1 MNILITR
8 HDKIGDFVTML
19 PVCKVLKEQT
29 DHKIVMLVA
38 KVNVALA
45 KELDFID
52 DVIEYTN
59 DSKALTK
66 TIKAHNFDVSISG
79 YIDTTLGKVL
89 FKSRIPKRI
98 APATKIAQIFFNK
111 RVKQRRS
118 EVKMREFEYNLQL
131 LKAFDKTLILEF
143 QKPLLAVGSILSNK
157 NSNMHS
163 HRGRWEREEAV
174 GSVTPNNFIIFHAGF
189 GGSSD
194 GNLTLDDYLK
204 LAKTASNYTNVVFS
218 FGPDDGESKAYI
230 EKHLNFSATIRDD
243 FKSLIEFTY
252 FIAQSKL
259 FVSTSTGPMHLAG
272 MTNTPTLSFFGA
284 NLFASAK
291 RWGTISDEA
300 LQHNFTVGADSG
312 GEVYDKIKRALVEII
327 NAK

>member
-8 HDKIGDFVTML
+8 HDKIGDFITML
-19 PVCKVLKEQT
+19 PVCKVLKEQSN
-29 DHKIVMLVA
+29 HKVVMLVA

-52 DVIEYTN
+52 EVIEYTE
-59 DSKALTK
+59 DSKALVQ
-66 TIKAHNFDVSISG
+66 TIKSYNFSVSISG
-79 YIDTTLGKVL
+79 YIDTSLGKVL

-118 EVKMREFEYNLQL
+118 EVKKREFEYNLDL
-131 LKAFDKTLILEF
+131 LKAFDNNLTLNF
-143 QKPLLAVGSILSNK
+143 KRPLLNVDSISSNTK
-157 NSNMHS
+157 
-163 HRGRWEREEAV
+163 
-174 GSVTPNNFIIFHAGF
+174 PFIIFHTGF

-204 LAKTASNYTNVVFS
+204 LAKKASEHTEVVFS
-218 FGPDDGESKAYI
+218 FGPDDDESKAYI
-230 EKHLNFSATIRDD
+230 KKHLDFKANIRDD
-243 FKSLIEFTY
+243 FKSLLDFTH
-252 FIAQSKL
+252 FIATSKL

-291 RWGTISDEA
+291 RWGTISDED
-300 LQHNFTVGADSG
+300 LQHNFTVEADYG
-312 GEVYDKIKRALVEII
+312 VEVYKEIEEKLMDII
-327 NAK
+327 NE

>member
-8 HDKIGDFVTML
+8 HDKIGDFITML
-19 PVCKVLKEQT
+19 PVCKVLKEQRN
-29 DHKIVMLVA
+29 HKIVMLVA

-45 KELDFID
+45 KELEFID

-59 DSKALTK
+59 DSKALIK
-66 TIKAHNFDVSISG
+66 TIKSYNFDVSISG

-89 FKSRIPKRI
+89 FKSRIPKRM

-118 EVKMREFEYNLQL
+118 LVEKREFEYNLDL
-131 LKAFDKTLILEF
+131 LKAFDEDLVLDF
-143 QKPLLAVGSILSNK
+143 NRPLFKAVGSITSNK
-157 NSNMHS
+157 
-163 HRGRWEREEAV
+163 
-174 GSVTPNNFIIFHAGF
+174 NFIIFHTGF

-204 LAKTASNYTNVVFS
+204 LAKKASKSTEVVFS
-218 FGPDDGESKAYI
+218 FGPDDDVSKAYI
-230 EKHLNFSATIRDD
+230 KEKLDFKATIRDN
-243 FKSLIEFTY
+243 FKSLLEFTY
-252 FIAQSKL
+252 FIATSKL
-259 FVSTSTGPMHLAG
+259 FISTSTGPMHLAG

-291 RWGTISDEA
+291 RWGTISDET
-300 LQHNFTVGADSG
+300 LQHNFTVGADYG
-312 GEVYDKIKRALVEII
+312 VEVYEKIEGKLMELL
-327 NAK
+327 NEQ

>member
-19 PVCKVLKEQT
+19 PLCKVLKEQT
-29 DHKIVMLVA
+29 NHKVVMLVS

-52 DVIEYTN
+52 DVIEYT
-59 DSKALTK
+59 DDTKALIK
-66 TIKAHNFDVSISG
+66 TIKSYKFDVSISG
-79 YIDTTLGKVL
+79 YIDTILGKVL
-89 FKSRIPKRI
+89 FKSRIPQRI

-118 EVKMREFEYNLQL
+118 EVKIREFEYNLQL
-131 LKAFDKTLILEF
+131 LKAFDKTLVLEF
-143 QKPLLAVGSILSNK
+143 QKPLLAVGSILPNK
-157 NSNMHS
+157 NSNMRS
-163 HRGRWEREEAV
+163 HRGRWEREETV
-174 GSVTPNNFIIFHAGF
+174 GSVTPNNFIIFHTGF

-194 GNLTLDDYLK
+194 GNLSLDDYLK
-204 LAKTASNYTNVVFS
+204 LAKRASNYTNVVFS

-230 EKHLNFSATIRDD
+230 KKHLDFNATIRDD
-243 FKSLIEFTY
+243 FKSLLEFSS
-252 FIAQSKL
+252 FIATSKL
-259 FVSTSTGPMHLAG
+259 FISTSTGPMHLAG

-300 LQHNFTVGADSG
+300 LQHNFTVGADYG
-312 GEVYDKIKRALVEII
+312 GEVYKEIENTLLELIK
-327 NAK
+327 

>member
-1 MNILITR
+1 MNILVTR

-29 DHKIVMLVA
+29 EHKVVMLVA

-45 KELDFID
+45 RELDFVD
-52 DVIEYTN
+52 DVIEYTT
-59 DSKALTK
+59 DSKAL
-66 TIKAHNFDVSISG
+66 IKEIKSHNFDVSISG

-89 FKSRIPKRI
+89 FKSGIPQRI

-131 LKAFDKTLILEF
+131 LKAFNKTLLLEF
-143 QKPLLAVGSILSNK
+143 QKPLLAVGSISSNE
-157 NSNMHS
+157 NSNRHS
-163 HRGRWEREEAV
+163 QSSACGREDFV
-174 GSVTPNNFIIFHAGF
+174 IFHAGF

-194 GNLTLDDYLK
+194 GNLTLDDYLR
-204 LAKTASNYTNVVFS
+204 LAKKASNYTNVVFS
-218 FGPDDGESKAYI
+218 FGPDDKESKAYI

-243 FKSLIEFTY
+243 FKSLMEFTL
-252 FIAQSKL
+252 FIAKSKL

-272 MTNTPTLSFFGA
+272 MTNTPTLSFFGE

-291 RWGTISDEA
+291 RWGTISNEE
-300 LQHNFTVGADSG
+300 LQHNFTVGENYGS
-312 GEVYDKIKRALVEII
+312 EVYSKIEKKLVDILNEI
-327 NAK
+327 